1 MENTDLKKLGKDNPL
16 TWHLWA
22 EAMKL
27 IYADRARY
35 SGDTDY
41 AKVPLNGLLSKAYAK
56 GLFERI
62 DQNKVVEKP
71 EPGDPWKYES
81 ASTTHYSVMD
91 SQGNMVAVTKTLNF
105 FFGSGLTVP
114 GTGILLN
121 DEMADFDFRPGQV
134 NSIAPGKRPLSSMSP
149 TLVLK
154 DGESVACLGSPGGKR
169 IITTVALII
178 SNLLDHGL
186 DLQAAIN
193 APRISQYHQGP
204 FKYEKRLPRDV
215 LEKLKQMGHEL
226 EEKQAYDLY
235 FGGAQGV
242 YFDRAKARLH
252 GAADPRRDGRA
263 LGF

>member
-1 MENTDLKKLGKDNPL
+1 
-16 TWHLWA
+16 
-22 EAMKL
+22 
-27 IYADRARY
+27 
-35 SGDTDY
+35 
-41 AKVPLNGLLSKAYAK
+41 
-56 GLFERI
+56 
-62 DQNKVVEKP
+62 
-71 EPGDPWKYES
+71 
-81 ASTTHYSVMD
+81 
-91 SQGNMVAVTKTLNF
+91 
-105 FFGSGLTVP
+105 
-114 GTGILLN
+114 
-121 DEMADFDFRPGQV
+121 
-134 NSIAPGKRPLSSMSP
+134 
-149 TLVLK
+149 
-154 DGESVACLGSPGGKR
+154 VACLGSPGGKR